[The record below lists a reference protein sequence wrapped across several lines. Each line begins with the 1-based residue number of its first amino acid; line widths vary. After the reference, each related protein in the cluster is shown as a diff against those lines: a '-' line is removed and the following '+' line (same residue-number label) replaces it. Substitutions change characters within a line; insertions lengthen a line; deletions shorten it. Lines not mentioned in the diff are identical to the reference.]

1 MICKWYNIMKSDWNH
16 FNVFKNNDK
25 TEFFPFLTDYLSLIE
40 IPIDFNIGKI
50 IVHLSSYKENIR

>member
-1 MICKWYNIMKSDWNH
+1 MKSDWNH